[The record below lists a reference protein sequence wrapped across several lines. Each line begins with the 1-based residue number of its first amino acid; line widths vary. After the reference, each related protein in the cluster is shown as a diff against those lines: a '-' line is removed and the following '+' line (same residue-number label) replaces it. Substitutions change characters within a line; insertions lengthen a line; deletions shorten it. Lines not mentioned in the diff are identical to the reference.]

1 MAWIRSTKW
10 NGRKRREKRL
20 YKTVYIK
27 PRILPGTGETPNNW
41 RANTSNKAEVDI
53 KSKQFWVR
61 GNSLVW

>member
-53 KSKQFWVR
+53 KSK
-61 GNSLVW
+61 

>member
-27 PRILPGTGETPNNW
+27 PRILPGTGETPIIEEQIL
-41 RANTSNKAEVDI
+41 AI
-53 KSKQFWVR
+53 KQK
-61 GNSLVW
+61 LT